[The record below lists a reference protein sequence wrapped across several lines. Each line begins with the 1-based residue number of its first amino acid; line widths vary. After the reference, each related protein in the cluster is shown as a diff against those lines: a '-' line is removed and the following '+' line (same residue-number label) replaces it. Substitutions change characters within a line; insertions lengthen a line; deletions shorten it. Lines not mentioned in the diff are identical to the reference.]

1 MSVVQSA
8 SMIHAP
14 ADYTGKEAAFA
25 VISITADVQ
34 LTKRDMEGCDS
45 IYTPTLIPQNK

>member
-8 SMIHAP
+8 SMNHAP
-14 ADYTGKEAAFA
+14 ADYTGKEATFA
-25 VISITADVQ
+25 MLSITADVQ

-45 IYTPTLIPQNK
+45 IYPTPIPPNK